1 MMVERWLPVV
11 LAVLASIA
19 VLLLASGGGVDPSA
33 DVSPDPMT
41 YEQEGE

>member
-1 MMVERWLPVV
+1 MDRWLPVV

-19 VLLLASGGGVDPSA
+19 VLLLAALGGGDPSA

-41 YEQEGE
+41 YEQGGE